1 MAFKFGLES
10 VLKHRKRQEDVAQR
24 EFMQAQAD
32 VDLVLGRLEKMYQR
46 LDEVRAEISSKETAG
61 GSAAIA
67 NICELE
73 LFLRGHKVRIE
84 TVRLEARELL
94 AVVETKQEALIHAAT
109 EKKVLVKLREK
120 RLSEYRQWLER
131 MEAKIQDDQAM
142 MARAWGKR

>member
-10 VLKHRKRQEDVAQR
+10 VLKHRKRLEDVAQR
-24 EFMQAQAD
+24 EFVQAQAD
-32 VDLVLGRLEKMYQR
+32 VDAALGRLEKMYQR
-46 LDEVRAEISSKETAG
+46 LDEVRVEISGKETSG
-61 GSAAIA
+61 GREAIA

-84 TVRLEARELL
+84 SVRLEARELL
-94 AVVETKQEALIHAAT
+94 AIAETKQEALIHAAT

-120 RLSEYRQWLER
+120 RLAEHRLVLER

>member
-10 VLKHRKRQEDVAQR
+10 VLKHRKRLEDVAQR
-24 EFMQAQAD
+24 EFVQAQAD
-32 VDLVLGRLEKMYQR
+32 VDAALGRLEKMYQR
-46 LDEVRAEISSKETAG
+46 LDEVRIEISGKETSG
-61 GSAAIA
+61 GREAIA

-84 TVRLEARELL
+84 SVRLEARELL
-94 AVVETKQEALIHAAT
+94 AIAETKQEALIHAAT

-120 RLSEYRQWLER
+120 RLAEHRLVLER